1 MAQVKLAKAD
11 EIPDGGMIMKEHEGR
26 QILLARIE
34 GQVYAM
40 DNICNHQGA
49 ELHEGDLGQ
58 EGPHLVTCPW
68 HAAHF
73 DGVYACDTKSCDA
86 GGAADLAVS
95 ANDRCRRRS
104 HRGKKQ
110 V

>member
-68 HAAHF
+68 HGYQYRPEDVQSPPPF
-73 DGVYACDTKSCDA
+73 TEKVPTYNLSM
-86 GGAADLAVS
+86 
-95 ANDRCRRRS
+95 
-104 HRGKKQ
+104 
-110 V
+110 